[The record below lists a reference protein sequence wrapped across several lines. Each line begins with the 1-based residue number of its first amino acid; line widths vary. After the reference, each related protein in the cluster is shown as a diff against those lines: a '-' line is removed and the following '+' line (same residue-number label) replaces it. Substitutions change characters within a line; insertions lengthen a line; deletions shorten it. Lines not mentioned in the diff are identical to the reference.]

1 MLLLGIRDLSPYLC
15 AAAVDKRY
23 MSPLIIMNMLGIRDF
38 PLNNMLLLGM
48 NNTVCWLLLGF
59 VPS

>member
-38 PLNNMLLLGM
+38 PLNNNYVAAGDE
-48 NNTVCWLLLGF
+48 
-59 VPS
+59 